1 MDKEK
6 VITPLDITSSF
17 TMKNGESSNSLQSL
31 KTQLV
36 VVLPHS
42 NTLLFQMFKL
52 DLTVPGVNY
61 ELTLSRAWWSGG
73 RGRLLRGWRLA

>member
-6 VITPLDITSSF
+6 VITPLDIISSF
-17 TMKNGESSNSLQSL
+17 TMKHSESSNSLQPL

-52 DLTVPGVNY
+52 DLTVPGVNFLTN

-73 RGRLLRGWRLA
+73 GADC